1 MCECKT
7 IIDIAPGVSQIG
19 SQLKERLCL
28 PELDQKALA
37 GLKFSDA
44 RFWPLAVR
52 TLAARKADVGPS
64 FVLNELVSLAIRR
77 RVVSMPTHLRG
88 YLLEEGNLP
97 AS

>member
-7 IIDIAPGVSQIG
+7 IIDIAPGVSQVG
-19 SQLKERLCL
+19 SQLKDRLCL
-28 PELDQKALA
+28 PEVDEKALA

-44 RFWPLAVR
+44 LSWPLAVR
-52 TLAARKADVGPS
+52 TLAARLADVGPS
-64 FVLNELVSLAIRR
+64 FVLDEPVSLAISR